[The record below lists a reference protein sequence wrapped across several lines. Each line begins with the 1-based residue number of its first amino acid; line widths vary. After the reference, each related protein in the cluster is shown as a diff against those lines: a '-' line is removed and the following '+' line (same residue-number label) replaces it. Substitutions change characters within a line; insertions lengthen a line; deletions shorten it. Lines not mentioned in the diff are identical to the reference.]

1 MSAKRGSATLLLTA
15 LVTALLLALLAAVPA
30 PVWAK
35 EPSPGERIA
44 NALRSSPVYVDP
56 AYEGSVP
63 PTRRQELTD
72 QIARTDLPIKVVLTP
87 LTKGDSFNGDSDTLA
102 EIVHDRLGLRDL
114 ILITTDGDFND
125 SLNGYEWPGEAHQA
139 QYAVA
144 AVGHLAEMDDADLA
158 DRTAKAI
165 ELVEEG
171 DGEKA
176 YEEATKDLGDGSY
189 SSNSRA
195 DKGTSAQPSWLWP
208 TLIAVLALAAVA
220 FATFL
225 FVRRR
230 RAPFPYPRTVF
241 TAARTADEAQLRRQA
256 EAETLSLGESLQ
268 SAAPSTPGLQRALD
282 AYAAAGTVLDAS
294 RGIPDLAGVLA
305 LVAEGQDALAAS
317 TTPTPLP
324 LCFFNPL
331 HGRATSR
338 TDWRLLGR
346 RESLRVAACTTCTE
360 ALRARRAPEVLMDM
374 DAAED
379 DDRLVPYFEV
389 PNSLW
394 ARTGYGSLLAGPE
407 DSLAVRVG
415 RGDFSRDLT
424 TPERD

>member
-1 MSAKRGSATLLLTA
+1 VAHSITPHS
-15 LVTALLLALLAAVPA
+15 
-30 PVWAK
+30 
-35 EPSPGERIA
+35 
-44 NALRSSPVYVDP
+44 
-56 AYEGSVP
+56 EG
-63 PTRRQELTD
+63 
-72 QIARTDLPIKVVLTP
+72 
-87 LTKGDSFNGDSDTLA
+87 
-102 EIVHDRLGLRDL
+102 
-114 ILITTDGDFND
+114 
-125 SLNGYEWPGEAHQA
+125 
-139 QYAVA
+139 
-144 AVGHLAEMDDADLA
+144 A

-176 YEEATKDLGDGSY
+176 YEEATKDLSDGSY

-195 DKGTSAQPSWLWP
+195 DEGTSTQPSWLWP

-220 FATFL
+220 FTTFL

-230 RAPFPYPRTVF
+230 RTPLPYPRTVF
-241 TAARTADEAQLRRQA
+241 TAARTSDEAELRRQA
-256 EAETLSLGESLQ
+256 EAEILSLGGSVQ
-268 SAAPSTPGLQRALD
+268 SAPSSTPALQRALD

-294 RGIPDLAGVLA
+294 RGAPDLAGVLA
-305 LVAEGQDALAAS
+305 LTAEGHAALTT

-360 ALRARRAPEVLMDM
+360 ALRSRRAPEVLMDM
-374 DAAED
+374 DAAE

-415 RGDFSRDLT
+415 RGDFSRSVTDSAR
-424 TPERD
+424 E

>member
-1 MSAKRGSATLLLTA
+1 MSAKRGPAVLLLTA

-30 PVWAK
+30 PAWAK
-35 EPSPGERIA
+35 DPSPGERIA

-63 PTRRQELTD
+63 PARQQELTN
-72 QIARTDLPIKVVLTP
+72 QIARTGLPIKVVLTP

-102 EIVHDRLGLRDL
+102 EIVHDRLALRDL
-114 ILITTDGDFND
+114 ILITTDGDFTD
-125 SLNGYEWPGEAHQA
+125 YLNGYEWPGEAHQA
-139 QYAVA
+139 QDAVA
-144 AVGHLAEMDDADLA
+144 AVGHLGEMEDAGLA

-171 DGEKA
+171 NGEKA
-176 YEEATKDLGDGSY
+176 YEEATEDLRDGSY
-189 SSNSRA
+189 LSNSRA
-195 DKGTSAQPSWLWP
+195 DKGTSTQPSWLWP

-220 FATFL
+220 FTTFL

-256 EAETLSLGESLQ
+256 EAEILSLGDSVQ
-268 SAAPSTPGLQRALD
+268 SASASTPALQRALD

-294 RGIPDLAGVLA
+294 RGVPDLAGVLA
-305 LVAEGQDALAAS
+305 LTAEGHAALTT
-317 TTPTPLP
+317 TTPAPLP

-346 RESLRVAACTTCTE
+346 RESLRVATCTTCTE

-374 DAAED
+374 DAAE

-415 RGDFSRDLT
+415 RGDFSRGVTDST
-424 TPERD
+424 RET